1 MNKFYL
7 LVAASCL
14 LGISCSEESYK
25 QDFSTPRTNR
35 ISFSCTAEKS
45 DGSLTIWDSDSQ
57 IGLFCEQT
65 GTNNQKLSISAAST
79 GSETALFYTDLE
91 WQSGTHKFALYT
103 PYDESNTSTVIRGTL
118 PTTYAQTGT
127 SADYLAR
134 YNLTYGLVESTP
146 TEKNT
151 PVAVMMK
158 SMLKPV
164 EIHIQSSNYTSGWT
178 VEQVSIEAQADQVLA
193 GDYTFDLATGDHE
206 FTAGQAS
213 KVTIN
218 LPSLPMSEEGVS
230 AYMLAAS
237 EVAATSP
244 CTFEITLASETE
256 GNLLLSG
263 THTLAAATELSVDE
277 FDATVVDDDAID
289 LSKPDPAGER
299 ETANCYVASEPG
311 VTYKFPATV
320 MGNGYT
326 TPADPE
332 YAPSVS
338 GTAPGIT
345 PTALDPKSAQ
355 VLWQT
360 SPDLLSNIKLRNG
373 YVYFTLNGEA
383 GGGTLTVGNA
393 VIAVYS
399 GAGATGDILW
409 SWHIWVTDADLEAH
423 LQTWTVHADAA
434 QYSNY
439 RDPVLMDRN
448 LGALTTADFGESGT
462 NESHGLHYQWGRK
475 DPFIGADNSSEIS
488 NVAAP
493 TYDSRNQEL
502 GAMTKASSFSSAAA
516 WTHVD
521 QKIARA
527 DIAKYPMAFVS
538 GADNHFWME
547 ESAHDLWGLP
557 AYEDAS
563 NNLGHKTIYDPC
575 PPGYR
580 VMNPY
585 AMTGVTSSMTGG
597 TLNSLTHRVLN
608 NATYRADKA
617 ALQVY
622 CNDEQEIA
630 KLPAGG
636 IVYYEKTEKFF
647 PFDRTGTYGYYWTTK
662 MTGTQADR
670 AYRMHLDWNNFVSM
684 EGGYASYG
692 HNVRCEKIK

>member
-1 MNKFYL
+1 MHDKLHHLAVLTL
-7 LVAASCL
+7 LLAS
-14 LGISCSEESYK
+14 SCGKESLK
-25 QDFSTPRTNR
+25 QDFSTPGTNR
-35 ISFSCTAEKS
+35 IAFACSAEQN
-45 DGSLTIWDSDSQ
+45 DGSQSIWDADSE

-65 GTNNQKLSISAAST
+65 GSNNLKLTIAAASA
-79 GSETALFYTDLE
+79 GSETALFYTDLAWSE
-91 WQSGTHKFALYT
+91 GTHRFSLYT
-103 PYDESNTSTVIRGTL
+103 PYNEANTTSVIQGSL
-118 PTTYAQTGT
+118 PTSYSQTG
-127 SADYLAR
+127 SSMDHLDR
-134 YNLTYGLVESTP
+134 YNLTYGVVETP
-146 TEKNT
+146 PTAVNT
-151 PVAVMMK
+151 PVEVRMK
-158 SMLKPV
+158 SMLSPV
-164 EIHIQSSNYTSGWT
+164 DIEIKTSKYASGWT
-178 VEQVSIEAQADQVLA
+178 LEQIAIEAPADKALA
-193 GDYTFDLATGDHE
+193 GNYTFDLATE
-206 FTAGQAS
+206 AYKITSEAS
-213 KVTIN
+213 PKVTIN
-218 LPSLPMSEEGVS
+218 LPSLSLEESVH
-230 AYMLAAS
+230 AYMLAAPGQEMNVS
-237 EVAATSP
+237 CS
-244 CTFEITLASETE
+244 FEITLASEEE
-256 GNLLLSG
+256 GNLRLKG
-263 THTLAAATELSVDE
+263 THLLTASTTLDVDG
-277 FDATVVDDDAID
+277 FDATIVDDNAVD
-289 LSKPDPAGER
+289 LSWNNGVR

-332 YAPSVS
+332 YAPSVAGS
-338 GTAPGIT
+338 APGIT
-345 PTALDPKSAQ
+345 PTVLDPKSAQ
-355 VLWQT
+355 ILWQT
-360 SPDLLSNIKLRNG
+360 APDLISNIKLRNG

-383 GGGTLTVGNA
+383 GTGTLTAGNA

-399 GAGATGDILW
+399 DSGASGDILW
-409 SWHIWVTDADLEAH
+409 SWHIWVTDADLNAH

-448 LGALTTADFGESGT
+448 LGALTTADFGEAGT

-488 NVAAP
+488 RVAAP

-521 QKIARA
+521 QKIART

-538 GADNHFWME
+538 GASNNFWME

-585 AMTGVTSSMTGG
+585 AMTGVTSAMAGG
-597 TLNSLTHRVLN
+597 ALKNLTHRVLN
-608 NATYRADKA
+608 AATYKTDKA

-636 IVYYEKTEKFF
+636 IVYYEKAENFF

-662 MTGTQADR
+662 MTGSQEDR

>member
-1 MNKFYL
+1 MHDKFHFLAVLTL
-7 LVAASCL
+7 LLAGSC
-14 LGISCSEESYK
+14 GKESLK
-25 QDFSTPRTNR
+25 QDFSTPGTNR
-35 ISFSCTAEKS
+35 ISFACSAEQN
-45 DGSLTIWDSDSQ
+45 DGTLSIWEADSQ
-57 IGLFCEQT
+57 IGMFCEQT
-65 GTNNQKLSISAAST
+65 GSSNQKLTIAAASA
-79 GSETALFYTDLE
+79 GSETALFYTDLTWGE
-91 WQSGTHKFALYT
+91 GTHRFSLYT
-103 PYDESNTSTVIRGTL
+103 PYNEANTTSVIQGTL
-118 PTTYAQTGT
+118 PATYAQTG
-127 SADYLAR
+127 SSMDHLDR
-134 YNLTYGLVESTP
+134 YNLTYGVVETTP
-146 TEKNT
+146 TAVNT
-151 PVAVMMK
+151 PVEVRMK
-158 SMLKPV
+158 SMLSPV
-164 EIHIQSSNYTSGWT
+164 DIGIQTSKYTSGWT
-178 VEQVSIEAQADQVLA
+178 LEQIAIEAPADKALA
-193 GDYTFDLATGDHE
+193 GNYTFDLATE
-206 FTAGQAS
+206 AYKITSEAS
-213 KVTIN
+213 PKVTIN
-218 LPSLPMSEEGVS
+218 LPSLSLEESVH
-230 AYMLAAS
+230 AYMLGAPGQEMNVS
-237 EVAATSP
+237 CS
-244 CTFEITLASETE
+244 FEITLASEEE
-256 GNLLLSG
+256 GNLLLKG
-263 THTLAAATELSVDE
+263 THQLTASTTLDIDG
-277 FDATVVDDDAID
+277 FDATIVDDNAVD
-289 LSKPDPAGER
+289 LSRKNGVR

-326 TPADPE
+326 TPAVPGYTTND
-332 YAPSVS
+332 
-338 GTAPGIT
+338 GIAPGIT

-355 VLWQT
+355 ILWQT

-448 LGALTTADFGESGT
+448 LGALTTADFGESET

-488 NVAAP
+488 RVAAP

-538 GADNHFWME
+538 GVDNNFWME
-547 ESAHDLWGLP
+547 ETAHDLWGLP
-557 AYEDAS
+557 ISGIETND
-563 NNLGHKTIYDPC
+563 LGHKTIYDPC

-585 AMTGVTSSMTGG
+585 AMTGVTSTLTGG
-597 TLNSLTHRVLN
+597 RLANLTHHILN
-608 NATYRADKA
+608 AGTYRSDQA

-622 CNDEQEIA
+622 CNDDQEIA

-636 IVYYEKTEKFF
+636 AIFFMDEKGAFLLTRAGE
-647 PFDRTGTYGYYWTTK
+647 YGYCWTTT
-662 MTGTQADR
+662 MMSSGNSFQAC
-670 AYRMHLDWNNFVSM
+670 RMHLDWNNFYSM
-684 EGGYASYG
+684 EKAYASYG